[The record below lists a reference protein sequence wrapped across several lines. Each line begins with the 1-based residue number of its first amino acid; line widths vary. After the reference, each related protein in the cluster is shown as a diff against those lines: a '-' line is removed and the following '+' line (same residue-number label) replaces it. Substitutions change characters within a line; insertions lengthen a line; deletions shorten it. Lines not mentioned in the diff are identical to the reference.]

1 MLQMPGA
8 EGGANW
14 PGASVDPETGTLYV
28 QSQSGISRMALMK
41 TDPNRS
47 DLNYMISMGGATDSL
62 GPQGLPLL
70 KPPYRRITAIDLNK
84 GEIAWQKPFG
94 WGPVDHPLLKDLDLG
109 PLGDP
114 FPNGVIA
121 EGGILLTKSV
131 LVSFLVDLDAEGNAV
146 SPSNSRLQAYDK
158 TTGEHICDVAV
169 NRHLHGSPMTY
180 MANGTQYIMIA
191 GGGVSEPSELIAF
204 ALPDDQ

>member
-1 MLQMPGA
+1 MIAMD
-8 EGGANW
+8 GG
-14 PGASVDPETGTLYV
+14 
-28 QSQSGISRMALMK
+28 
-41 TDPNRS
+41 
-47 DLNYMISMGGATDSL
+47 TDSL

-109 PLGDP
+109 PLGDV

-158 TTGEHICDVAV
+158 STGENICDIAV
-169 NRHLHGSPMTY
+169 NRHLHGSPMTCSV
-180 MANGTQYIMIA
+180 GGEQFILVA
-191 GGGVSEPSELIAF
+191 GGGVTEPAELIAF
-204 ALPDDQ
+204 SLPIGP